1 MDNAAKLNLINDH
14 RLALGYETVT
24 NVADL
29 DAELNRIEELAQ
41 YGVDPFEAQ

>member
-1 MDNAAKLNLINDH
+1 MDNTAKLNLINDH

-24 NVADL
+24 DVADL

-41 YGVDPFEAQ
+41 FGTDPFEAK